1 MLRVI
6 RTELYF
12 NPLEIKWQFPE
23 LIISNPGISAAF
35 FRCDPRAFELERVI
49 SSIIFHTTE
58 GRAAR
63 EVGAFLD
70 TALQNAPFPILPH
83 FLEHRVLN
91 VGPIEKIHNSEIIVE
106 HSPPEGIQ
114 FHKLLSGASII
125 TVGCNN
131 QISVVAGGSE
141 EGEEQ

>member
-1 MLRVI
+1 
-6 RTELYF
+6 
-12 NPLEIKWQFPE
+12 
-23 LIISNPGISAAF
+23 
-35 FRCDPRAFELERVI
+35 
-49 SSIIFHTTE
+49 
-58 GRAAR
+58 
-63 EVGAFLD
+63 
-70 TALQNAPFPILPH
+70 
-83 FLEHRVLN
+83 VLN